1 MKLQEKEQLLEK
13 ASKDLRK
20 AKDASSAAN
29 IRARTAQI
37 ISSRGNSRTPAKSS
51 GAGVESLGSQHI
63 SNEDMDV
70 SEIREKVLVL
80 LEKYDETKVGRIDII
95 MEKFKGKE
103 DLLLEKMIQR
113 YEGDGVAQAKLK
125 KRSEMALARH
135 KERMQARIAAKKQ

>member
-1 MKLQEKEQLLEK
+1 
-13 ASKDLRK
+13 
-20 AKDASSAAN
+20 
-29 IRARTAQI
+29 
-37 ISSRGNSRTPAKSS
+37 
-51 GAGVESLGSQHI
+51 
-63 SNEDMDV
+63 MDV